1 MYDICSVR
9 SAISMQYKYQ
19 IRYDE
24 NNGTAAHRPTT
35 HSPVVFPA
43 PRKPERT
50 VTGSGGGGVHDA
62 LLASLLVLVLVVL
75 LVVDNFSNAPL
86 TMSIG
91 PSCWPCM
98 IGTVLARG
106 RSYSTRG

>member
-1 MYDICSVR
+1 MAQQHID
-9 SAISMQYKYQ
+9 
-19 IRYDE
+19 
-24 NNGTAAHRPTT
+24 RPST

-106 RSYSTRG
+106 LTLLEATVEVVHK